1 MTPEEKE
8 LADSTPSTPPPAAD
22 FPPVLPEA
30 EAFVRSKNSG
40 SKVVVWSLQY
50 YEFCWTLTLFLDRL
64 GVPYEKLDI
73 DNFQYAKDNMGN
85 KYRAALQALT
95 DCKTFP
101 QFLVDC
107 KFIGGAVDACMMWK
121 KNDLQPLLEKTGVV
135 QKNFNNYA
143 GDPFEFLPKWMTQN
157 PLGFK

>member
-1 MTPEEKE
+1 
-8 LADSTPSTPPPAAD
+8 
-22 FPPVLPEA
+22 VLPEA

-101 QFLVDC
+101 QFFVDG

-143 GDPFEFLPKWMTQN
+143 RDPFEFLPKWMTQN